1 MNYFENENR
10 KLVKYP
16 YIISI
21 NSISKK
27 KVLKKCNDNIWTFRI
42 KTLSIYFNCI
52 SSIRYRRLDSVI
64 FFCKKEITQKK
75 SRKV

>member
-27 KVLKKCNDNIWTFRI
+27 KVLKKCNDNIRTF
-42 KTLSIYFNCI
+42 
-52 SSIRYRRLDSVI
+52 
-64 FFCKKEITQKK
+64 
-75 SRKV
+75 